1 VAARKMVN
9 HHALRLIDPTICDP
23 FGVNLADQGL
33 RFFRDHAREKRP
45 LHGGFGKLQEARCIV
60 PLRSQI
66 KDIPF
71 LPKGLF

>member
-1 VAARKMVN
+1 MAARKMDN
-9 HHALRLIDPTICDP
+9 HHALGMIAFTICDP

-45 LHGGFGKLQEARCIV
+45 LHGGSGKLLGARCIV
-60 PLRSQI
+60 PLRPQI